1 MQETS
6 QTSLRRVW
14 YVTGAHLAID
24 FYMTLTPPLWAF
36 FKTHFALT
44 VAQFAY
50 LPSAIVFCGSITQPF
65 MGYFSDGRNRMA
77 LVALGVLICGVFV
90 SCIGF
95 APSALFLTLFLIFA
109 AFGSSLFHPTAGGLV
124 TALAPK
130 RANLAMAIFLT
141 GGTLGMTLASV
152 AGTQIVERYGLDYL
166 WIIAIP
172 ALILAPFIFYLSRQ
186 MSEGEH
192 NTNAGKIDFSVLRA
206 AETRPLWTLYFISV
220 FRSIVHTGF
229 VSFTAILGES
239 RGWSTGKIGW
249 IFSGYLLASTIG
261 RMCGGYLA
269 DRMSQRK
276 LLAFSCGTSAIF
288 HVAFCLTE
296 GPVSIACFWM
306 AGFLFD
312 LGITTNIALAQRFL
326 PNNTSTATGLMMG
339 FSWSAA
345 GIAMLGVG
353 RVAEW
358 TSTATALTGVSFF
371 LIPATILVALL
382 PSEAQRAAVDAAKAH
397 QETNPITK

>member
-1 MQETS
+1 MSNTPKP
-6 QTSLRRVW
+6 SLRRVW

-36 FKTHFALT
+36 FKTHFALS

-50 LPSAIVFCGSITQPF
+50 LPSAIVFCGSIIQPF

-77 LVALGVLICGVFV
+77 LVALGVLICGLFV
-90 SCIGF
+90 SGIGF
-95 APSALFLTLFLIFA
+95 APSALFLTLFLILA

-124 TALAPK
+124 TALAPQ

-166 WIIAIP
+166 YIIAIP
-172 ALILAPFIFYLSRQ
+172 AILLAPFLYYQSRQ
-186 MSEGEH
+186 MSHGEH
-192 NTNAGKIDFSVLRA
+192 NTNAGKIDFSLLRA
-206 AETRPLWTLYFISV
+206 PETRPLWTLYFISV
-220 FRSIVHTGF
+220 FRAIIHTGF

-239 RGWSTGKIGW
+239 RGWSTSKIGW
-249 IFSGYLLASTIG
+249 IFSGYLLASTLG
-261 RMCGGYLA
+261 RMIGGFLA

-276 LLAFSCGTSAIF
+276 LLAFSCGSSAIF
-288 HVAFCLTE
+288 HAAFCLTE
-296 GPVSIACFWM
+296 GPLSIACFWM

-339 FSWSAA
+339 FSWSMA
-345 GIAMLGVG
+345 GLAMLGVG

-358 TSTATALTGVSFF
+358 TSTATALTGVSLF
-371 LIPATILVALL
+371 LIPATLLVALL
-382 PSEAQRAAVDAAKAH
+382 PSEAQRTATTTAAD
-397 QETNPITK
+397 

>member
-1 MQETS
+1 MS
-6 QTSLRRVW
+6 QSQQNGLRRVW

-36 FKTHFALT
+36 FKSHFALS

-77 LVALGVLICGVFV
+77 LVALGVLICGIFV

-95 APSALFLTLFLIFA
+95 APSAIVLTLFLILA

-124 TALAPK
+124 TALAPQ

-141 GGTLGMTLASV
+141 GGTLGMTLASI
-152 AGTQIVERYGLDYL
+152 AGTQIVERYGLEYL
-166 WIIAIP
+166 WLIAIP
-172 ALILAPFIFYLSRQ
+172 ALILSPLIYLQSRQ
-186 MSEGEH
+186 MAHGEQ
-192 NTNAGKIDFSVLRA
+192 NTNAGKIDFSILRA
-206 AETRPLWTLYFISV
+206 AETRPLWTLYAISV
-220 FRSIVHTGF
+220 CRSLIHTGF

-261 RMCGGYLA
+261 RMSGGFLE

-276 LLAFSCGTSAIF
+276 LLAFSCGSSAVF
-288 HVAFCLTE
+288 HTLFCLTD
-296 GPVSIACFWM
+296 GPVSIVLFWI

-326 PNNTSTATGLMMG
+326 PRNTGTATGLMMG
-339 FSWSAA
+339 FSWSVA
-345 GIAMLGVG
+345 GLAMLGVG
-353 RVAEW
+353 RIAES
-358 TSTATALTGVSFF
+358 TSTATALTGLSLF
-371 LIPATILVALL
+371 LIPAAILVAFL
-382 PSEAQRAAVDAAKAH
+382 PSGSQRAAVAD
-397 QETNPITK
+397 

>member
-1 MQETS
+1 MTETS
-6 QTSLRRVW
+6 QPSLRRVW
-14 YVTGAHLAID
+14 YVTGAHLVID

-36 FKTHFALT
+36 FKTHFSLS
-44 VAQFAY
+44 VAQFSY

-77 LVALGVLICGVFV
+77 LIALGVLICGIFV

-95 APSALFLTLFLIFA
+95 APSAYFLALFLICA

-124 TALAPK
+124 TALAPG

-141 GGTLGMTLASV
+141 GGTLGMTFASI

-172 ALILAPFIFYLSRQ
+172 ALILAPFIYFQSRQ
-186 MSEGEH
+186 MSLGEH

-220 FRSIVHTGF
+220 FRSLIHTGF
-229 VSFTAILGES
+229 VSFTAILGAS
-239 RGWSTGKIGW
+239 RGWGTGKIGW
-249 IFSGYLLASTIG
+249 VFSGYLLSSTIG
-261 RMCGGYLA
+261 RMAGGYLA

-276 LLAFSCGTSAIF
+276 LLAFSCGSSAIF
-288 HVAFCLTE
+288 HAAFCLTD
-296 GPVSIACFWM
+296 GILSISLLWF

-312 LGITTNIALAQRFL
+312 LGITTNIALAQRYL
-326 PNNTSTATGLMMG
+326 PRNTSTATGLMMG
-339 FSWSAA
+339 FSWSVA
-345 GIAMLGVG
+345 GVAMLGVG

-358 TSTATALTGVSFF
+358 TSTATALTGVSLF
-371 LIPATILVALL
+371 LIPAAILVAFL
-382 PSEAQRAAVDAAKAH
+382 PSESQRASAAA
-397 QETNPITK
+397 TD

>member
-1 MQETS
+1 MS
-6 QTSLRRVW
+6 DSPQTSLRRVW

-36 FKTHFALT
+36 FQTHFALT

-77 LVALGVLICGVFV
+77 LVALGVLICGLFV
-90 SCIGF
+90 SIIGF
-95 APSALFLTLFLIFA
+95 APSALFLAFFLIFA

-152 AGTQIVERYGLDYL
+152 AGTQIVENYGLEYL
-166 WIIAIP
+166 YLIAIP
-172 ALILAPFIFYLSRQ
+172 ALIIAPILYYQSRQ
-186 MSEGEH
+186 MSLGEH

-220 FRSIVHTGF
+220 FRSIIHTGF
-229 VSFTAILGES
+229 VSFTAILGAS
-239 RGWSTGKIGW
+239 RGWSTGTIGW

-261 RMCGGYLA
+261 RLTGGFLA

-276 LLAFSCGTSAIF
+276 LLAFSCGSSAIF
-288 HVAFCLTE
+288 HAAFCLTD
-296 GPVSIACFWM
+296 GPFSIACLWI

-326 PNNTSTATGLMMG
+326 PRNTSTATGLMMG
-339 FSWSAA
+339 FSWSVA

-358 TSTATALTGVSFF
+358 TSIATALTGVSLF
-371 LIPATILVALL
+371 LIPATLLVALL
-382 PSEAQRAAVDAAKAH
+382 PSESKRATTIAAD
-397 QETNPITK
+397 